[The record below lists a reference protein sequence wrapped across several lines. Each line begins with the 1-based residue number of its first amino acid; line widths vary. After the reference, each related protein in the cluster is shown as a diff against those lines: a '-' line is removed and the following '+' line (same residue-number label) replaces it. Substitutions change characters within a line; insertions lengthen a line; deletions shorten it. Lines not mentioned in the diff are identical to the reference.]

1 MKHLFPLVA
10 LVAVAACEPGPIS
23 GTPDSNVRGLDVG
36 MSLAEVGNVIG
47 TSQEEVILP
56 DGTLCVS
63 YLYDEVVAP
72 KFVHAVFADE
82 VLVRASDGH
91 AVTCSGA

>member
-1 MKHLFPLVA
+1 MRHLFPVVA
-10 LVAVAACEPGPIS
+10 LAAVAACQSGPIS

-36 MSLAEVGNVIG
+36 MSLAEVGTIIG
-47 TSQEEVILP
+47 ASQEEVILP

-63 YLYDEVVAP
+63 YLYDEVIAP

-82 VLVRASDGH
+82 ALVSASDGH
-91 AVTCSGA
+91 AVTCSGI